1 MVFWKAF
8 IDRAQ
13 EFVADVGGNVGAVR
27 WTKPYN
33 VSASRTL
40 WVRWLRVELE
50 VKLVVV
56 SGFFEGFFY
65 VGESS
70 VDGF

>member
-1 MVFWKAF
+1 MVLWKAF
-8 IDRAQ
+8 VDRAQ

-33 VSASRTL
+33 VSASRTHWL
-40 WVRWLRVELE
+40 WWLRVE

-56 SGFFEGFFY
+56 STVFEGFL
-65 VGESS
+65 VG
-70 VDGF
+70 GNG

>member
-8 IDRAQ
+8 VDRAQ

-27 WTKPYN
+27 WIKPYN
-33 VSASRTL
+33 VSASRTHWL
-40 WVRWLRVELE
+40 WWLRVE

-56 SGFFEGFFY
+56 YTFEGFL
-65 VGESS
+65 VGEN
-70 VDGF
+70 G